1 MAFKAVGQE
10 TTSILT
16 IQFTTEGGSAY
27 LINADSAPTLT
38 ISKDAAVV
46 ETITSPTNSS
56 TGVYEAAWTPATAGE
71 YSLLWEFTVSG
82 TDYSSTDTIFALT
95 EASEVD
101 VPDAPDVGSSNTCT
115 LTGTF
120 IDAAGDYKQG
130 VYVRFTPNTEDSRLT
145 GVGFVAGDVTA
156 VSDAT
161 GAVSFTV
168 VRGITGLLAISGTS
182 LVRNVTIPDQSTI
195 DIFELAAQGDDLL
208 EVQELEL
215 TELPRRS

>member
-1 MAFKAVGQE
+1 MSFKAVGQE
-10 TTSILT
+10 TTSVLT
-16 IQFTTEGGSAY
+16 IRFTTEGGSSY
-27 LINADSAPTLT
+27 LIDADSAPTLT
-38 ISKDAAVV
+38 ISKDSAVV
-46 ETITSPTNSS
+46 ETITDPTNSS

-82 TDYSSTDTIFALT
+82 TDYSSADTIFALT

-130 VYVRFTPNTEDSRLT
+130 VYVRFTPNTENARLT

-156 VSDAT
+156 VSDAS
-161 GAVSFTV
+161 GEVS
-168 VRGITGLLAISGTS
+168 ITGLLAISGTS

-215 TELPRRS
+215 TALPRRS